1 MGKPLCRLLVCLFIK
16 HITVFYISSECKTL
30 RKSDLFPFPSE
41 FSVGSYSTPW
51 DSSAILGQERT
62 AFKIQTLVFRLS
74 MVLKVAL
81 PVSQPGN
88 VIVHRMFQK
97 LIHVPAIWF
106 LQAFYTE
113 NY

>member
-1 MGKPLCRLLVCLFIK
+1 MGKPLYRLSVCLFIK
-16 HITVFYISSECKTL
+16 HICVFYISSKCKSL
-30 RKSDLFPFPSE
+30 RISDSFPFPPE

-88 VIVHRMFQK
+88 VMEHRMFQK
-97 LIHVPAIWF
+97 LIHVLTIWF
-106 LQAFYTE
+106 L
-113 NY
+113 